1 MGMTTLYIDRK
12 DIELDVSNGVIEI
25 REPTGRRGTVP
36 LARLERVVLRGRA
49 KVSTSALGAITDAG
63 AGILVLSG
71 RQNRRPRNMRWGGP
85 TTMFCDGWANSTAY
99 QDPAQEP
106 NGP

>member
-71 RQNRRPRNMRWGGP
+71 RQNRRLATCVGRPHNDVLRRLGQ
-85 TTMFCDGWANSTAY
+85 FDAY